1 MDKTAAAARHL
12 ISNMASNTQQFG
24 TRGTMAPRM
33 VNEIGTIDNP
43 RLENQLTELTS
54 LVRQLAIGQHQPIG
68 AVKACG
74 ICTSVEHPT
83 DMCPTLQETEPNHP
97 ESVGAIGGY
106 QYGKQPYANRLFE
119 GQQYG
124 RPPYQG
130 PYAAQGFGS
139 NRSMPQSQGS
149 YQQSN
154 PRHQM
159 PPFQQQQQKT
169 PPPSNSSSLE
179 DLVKQIAASNLEFQQ
194 TMSSSNLQFQQNMNT
209 TIQDL
214 KTQVGQLANS
224 VSQLQLAGSGN
235 LPSQTIP
242 NPRGNAS
249 VKPRPTNTESNSNA
263 NSQPSRQA
271 SLVPAPFPSR
281 TLSARKPES
290 DEELLKIR

>member
-1 MDKTAAAARHL
+1 M
-12 ISNMASNTQQFG
+12 
-24 TRGTMAPRM
+24 
-33 VNEIGTIDNP
+33 DNP

-54 LVRQLAIGQHQPIG
+54 LVRQLAISQHQPI
-68 AVKACG
+68 AVVKTCG

-83 DMCPTLQETEPNHP
+83 DMCPTLQETESDHS

-106 QYGKQPYANRLFE
+106 QYGKQPYATRPFE

-130 PYAAQGFGS
+130 PYAAQGFSS

-149 YQQSN
+149 YQQPN

-194 TMSSSNLQFQQNMNT
+194 TMSSSNLQFQQNMNA

-224 VSQLQLAGSGN
+224 VSQLQSAGSGN
-235 LPSQTIP
+235 LPSQVIP
-242 NPRGNAS
+242 NPRGNVSIVSLRSAEPRSAS
-249 VKPRPTNTESNSNA
+249 TESNSDT

-271 SLVPAPFPSR
+271 SPVPVPFPSR
-281 TLSARKPES
+281 TLSTRKPKS
-290 DEELLKIR
+290 DEELLKMFRKLENSPPGCHKANTQVRKIP